1 METAT
6 AVMLG
11 VFILV
16 VLITLFALVFRLE
29 QLESRVVEVPEQ
41 GVRSEPLAVHWLV
54 EGYCVKDRRRVEMMN
69 PHPILM
75 VNGRPATAGT
85 CPHCG
90 TKIFKISKSFGVVEA
105 IARRREDLQLVANG
119 RREVA

>member
-1 METAT
+1 MDTASG
-6 AVMLG
+6 VMLG

-16 VLITLFALVFRLE
+16 VIITLFALVFRLD
-29 QLESRVVEVPEQ
+29 QLESRLAGVPEPD
-41 GVRSEPLAVHWLV
+41 VRSEPLAVHWLV

-75 VNGRPATAGT
+75 MNGRPATAGT

-105 IARRREDLQLVANG
+105 IARRREDLRLVSNG

>member
-1 METAT
+1 MDSASV
-6 AVMLG
+6 VMLG

-16 VLITLFALVFRLE
+16 VIITLFALVFRLE
-29 QLESRVVEVPEQ
+29 ELESRLVEVPEPD
-41 GVRSEPLAVHWLV
+41 VRSEPLAVHWLV

-105 IARRREDLQLVANG
+105 IARRREDLRLVSQR
-119 RREVA
+119 RREAA

>member
-41 GVRSEPLAVHWLV
+41 AVRSEPLAVHWLV

-90 TKIFKISKSFGVVEA
+90 SQVLQISKSVGGGQA
-105 IARRREDLQLVANG
+105 IDRRRRG
-119 RREVA
+119 

>member
-41 GVRSEPLAVHWLV
+41 AVRSEPLAVHWLV

-75 VNGRPATAGT
+75 VNGRPATAGL
-85 CPHCG
+85 
-90 TKIFKISKSFGVVEA
+90 A
-105 IARRREDLQLVANG
+105 RIAEPRSSRSASPSGWSRR
-119 RREVA
+119 